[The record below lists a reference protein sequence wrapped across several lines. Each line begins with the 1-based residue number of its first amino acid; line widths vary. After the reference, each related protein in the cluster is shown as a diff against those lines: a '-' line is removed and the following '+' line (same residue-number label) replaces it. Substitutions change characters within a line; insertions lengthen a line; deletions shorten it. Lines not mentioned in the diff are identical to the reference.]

1 MSIVSPVGNVLSMC
15 KSARLSLCLRWWLYA
30 DVVSSYCLSVI
41 GKVVMEGVGVAFM
54 GVAVVMC
61 VEVVFMS
68 VEVVA
73 VEVEVQVLSDIVVA
87 GGNTEENS

>member
-41 GKVVMEGVGVAFM
+41 GSVVMEGVGVAFM
-54 GVAVVMC
+54 GVAC

-68 VEVVA
+68 VEVVV